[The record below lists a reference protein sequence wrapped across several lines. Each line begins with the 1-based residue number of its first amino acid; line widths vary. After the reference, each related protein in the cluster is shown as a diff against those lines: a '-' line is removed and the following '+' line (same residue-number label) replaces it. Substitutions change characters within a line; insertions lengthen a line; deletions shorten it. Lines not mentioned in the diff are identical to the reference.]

1 MDGKCPLLCREHCT
15 FLFPA
20 VSQQELW
27 TGLPFKLWL
36 EPLQQGT
43 ENSSRSPLLTQAT
56 TKLWWPQNLWN
67 LVSEESVLET
77 LIWTCRCP
85 AFPGIHPSHLGSI
98 NWDLVKDYYL
108 CIIKT
113 KRNLKAL
120 QYIVCTGNINFSSLT
135 IQEKHQIITMVSFGL
150 LSKLEMQA
158 ATLPRGSLLKGVR
171 HLIFSMMGIV
181 AA

>member
-1 MDGKCPLLCREHCT
+1 M
-15 FLFPA
+15 
-20 VSQQELW
+20 
-27 TGLPFKLWL
+27 
-36 EPLQQGT
+36 
-43 ENSSRSPLLTQAT
+43 
-56 TKLWWPQNLWN
+56 
-67 LVSEESVLET
+67 
-77 LIWTCRCP
+77 
-85 AFPGIHPSHLGSI
+85 
-98 NWDLVKDYYL
+98 KDYYL

-120 QYIVCTGNINFSSLT
+120 QYIVCTGNINFSSLA